1 MKELELEIGVSYQ
14 PCVEESVKVSLRVA
28 LDSGEDAEKI
38 AQKLAE
44 KVARIASNQ
53 NPDNYKS
60 CMELLGREVSNQEIE
75 NMISYRKEVKARIKE
90 LREDIK
96 AELKT
101 WDSLVEAKGYYV
113 KLHQLLQA
121 ANCWSNFQE
130 IVCKLTESDILSQ
143 GFIDTSLLPVLSPKP
158 KSTDDNKPDR
168 EIPY

>member
-1 MKELELEIGVSYQ
+1 MKELELEIGVTYQ
-14 PCVEESVKVSLRVA
+14 PRSYESVRATVRVA
-28 LDSGEDAEKI
+28 LEEGEDAEKI

-53 NPDNYKS
+53 DPDNYES
-60 CMELLGREVSNQEIE
+60 CMELLGREVSEQEIE
-75 NMISYRKEVKARIKE
+75 GMISHRKEVKARIKE

-96 AELKT
+96 ADLKT

-143 GFIDTSLLPVLSPKP
+143 GFIDTSSLPVLSPKP
-158 KSTDDNKPDR
+158 ESTDDNKPDR